1 MQYTFHNNSNM
12 DIEFELHGIRFRW
25 NADKAR
31 RNIEKHGVSF
41 EQAAQVFFDP
51 FIRYVD
57 ASVDHEQRDGA
68 IGSDFDFRVLF
79 VVHLVIED
87 DYVRL
92 ISARKAEPKE
102 RTHYET

>member
-1 MQYTFHNNSNM
+1 M
-12 DIEFELHGIRFRW
+12 DIEFELRGIRFRW
-25 NADKAR
+25 SADKAR
-31 RNIEKHGVSF
+31 RNIEKHGISF

-57 ASVDHEQRDGA
+57 ASAGREQRDGA

-79 VVHLVIED
+79 VVHVIIED
-87 DYVRL
+87 DHIRL

-102 RTHYET
+102 RAHYET